1 MTTFDSR
8 WQDRLTERQAA
19 GLLRRR
25 RILTSPQGVNV
36 SVDGR
41 TFRSFCSN
49 DYLGLANDPRLKKA
63 AVKAITDSGVGGGA
77 SHLVLGHHYEHE
89 ALECELAE
97 FTGREKA
104 LVFSSG
110 YMANMAVVAALA
122 NKTDGVFEDKLNHAS
137 LIDGGLLSGARFQ
150 RYLHNNAQSL
160 SNYLIRFDEKNSR
173 EDAKKL
179 VVTDGVFSM
188 DGDVAD
194 LKSISTV
201 CRHHDAL
208 LMVDD
213 AHGLGVIGHQGRGS
227 VSHTQLTVDEVPV
240 LIGTF
245 GKAFGTAG
253 AFVAGSSLLIDYL
266 MQFARPYIY
275 TTSMPPAIA
284 AATRESLRIIQGSDD
299 KRAHLQTLI
308 AYFQTELKFLGFD
321 VLESNTAIQPII
333 IRSNEKLIRLSTFLE
348 EQGFLVGAIRPPTV
362 PENTARLRV
371 TLSAEHQKND
381 VDALLAS
388 LKQAQ
393 HLGLL

>member
-1 MTTFDSR
+1 MTTFDAR

-41 TFRSFCSN
+41 TYRSFCSN

-63 AVKAITDSGVGGGA
+63 AVKAIADSGVGGGA

-137 LIDGGLLSGARFQ
+137 LIDGGLLSGSRFQ

-227 VSHTQLTVDEVPV
+227 VSHMQLTVDEVPV

-266 MQFARPYIY
+266 TQFARPYIY

-284 AATRESLRIIQGSDD
+284 AATRESLRIIQVSDD

-308 AYFQTELKFLGFD
+308 AYFQTELKCLGFD

-371 TLSAEHQKND
+371 TLSVEHQKND

>member
-1 MTTFDSR
+1 
-8 WQDRLTERQAA
+8 
-19 GLLRRR
+19 
-25 RILTSPQGVNV
+25 
-36 SVDGR
+36 
-41 TFRSFCSN
+41 
-49 DYLGLANDPRLKKA
+49 
-63 AVKAITDSGVGGGA
+63 
-77 SHLVLGHHYEHE
+77 
-89 ALECELAE
+89 
-97 FTGREKA
+97 
-104 LVFSSG
+104 
-110 YMANMAVVAALA
+110 
-122 NKTDGVFEDKLNHAS
+122 
-137 LIDGGLLSGARFQ
+137 
-150 RYLHNNAQSL
+150 
-160 SNYLIRFDEKNSR
+160 
-173 EDAKKL
+173 L

-227 VSHTQLTVDEVPV
+227 VSHMQLTVDEVPV

-284 AATRESLRIIQGSDD
+284 AATRESLRIIQVSDD

-308 AYFQTELKFLGFD
+308 AYFQTELKCLGFD

-348 EQGFLVGAIRPPTV
+348 EKGFLVGAIRPPTV